1 MAERLPKRI
10 RVEVGLAV
18 PSADLALLTLI
29 WKDWI
34 EIVFRVDPD
43 HGDGSAEWW
52 VVAGLAVVAVAGF
65 ALSRWELRRLDT
77 ATAP

>member
-1 MAERLPKRI
+1 MAERLPKRV
-10 RVEVGLAV
+10 RVEVWLSGSSAV
-18 PSADLALLTLI
+18 LALLTLV

-52 VVAGLAVVAVAGF
+52 LVAGLAVVAVTTF
-65 ALSRWELRRLDT
+65 ALSRWELRRLHA
-77 ATAP
+77 ATTS

>member
-1 MAERLPKRI
+1 MSKRVPTRI
-10 RVEVGLAV
+10 RLEVGVAI
-18 PSADLALLTLI
+18 AALALGVLTLF

-52 VVAGLAVVAVAGF
+52 VVAGLVVISGISF
-65 ALSRWELRRLDT
+65 ALSRWELRRLS
-77 ATAP
+77 ASPSS

>member
-10 RVEVGLAV
+10 RVEMGLAV
-18 PSADLALLTLI
+18 ASAALALLTLI

-43 HGDGSAEWW
+43 HGDGTAEWW

-77 ATAP
+77 AIAP